1 MRERLTT
8 LSEIKYF
15 SKPEQKLMRERM
27 EKLGLDAEKK
37 NALVM
42 WGGTARR
49 LVAVF
54 DPESLKIRALIRPD

>member
-1 MRERLTT
+1 MPQLRERLTT

-15 SKPEQKLMRERM
+15 SKPEQKLLHERM
-27 EKLGLDAEKK
+27 AKLGLDAQQK

-54 DPESLKIRALIRPD
+54 DPDR